1 MTVANLLQKS
11 ELILPSLQVGD
22 LNSDHQDRD
31 RSCDDE
37 HEDVRPPRTS
47 SSGAVRTGLRRE
59 GKGVRGV
66 VRKDVAVREGGEGGM
81 QEGAAGVRGGDF
93 CGQG

>member
-1 MTVANLLQKS
+1 MGTVRCTARQ
-11 ELILPSLQVGD
+11 EP
-22 LNSDHQDRD
+22 
-31 RSCDDE
+31 
-37 HEDVRPPRTS
+37 
-47 SSGAVRTGLRRE
+47 ARE
-59 GKGVRGV
+59 GKGVRGL